1 VNLPGFKDTD
11 DRNDEKGCIM
21 SDEEKSIEEII
32 AELEG
37 LENEA
42 KEGEQEQVARKDEEE
57 PVELTMEDPRMDIKR
72 VETQLPPGEVQA
84 EKSEFEDIF
93 AEKPPDEPRLDI
105 SDDRRTEELTIEEP
119 LEGLSLEEPGV
130 VSAKDDEGVAELT
143 LEDSEAAK
151 QRETGELE
159 ISLEEVTPEGP
170 RDEATIDLSSKS
182 AGEEE
187 SFEELSLEKGEDRAV
202 VDEPSFD
209 DVFDAT
215 GDGSPEAV
223 QDEVDVRDDQTLS
236 LTPENIPQEREA
248 ATAPGG
254 LSDEKFHD
262 ELPSGAQP
270 AVTSAG
276 GPPTEP
282 PDDEQRGLPPDEP
295 PSRPRKVR
303 KPLQWSRVVILLGIF
318 LVAVV
323 LYGIFVWPTLYEY
336 RWVKSGDIKYQV
348 KINRITKTQHYFDA
362 GSWHQGSVP
371 LPMPQ
376 AARHKIEVKPAEEKV
391 ESQAAVKEPITVAK
405 REEEPASSEAKPPGE
420 EAKVLPT
427 EAKTVEQKAAPPSQE
442 PAQVAE
448 KKEEAPGP
456 SKEMRAEEPQ
466 KEEKV
471 AVDVPVKETQQEQK
485 VAVKPA
491 GDGNYV
497 IQLSS
502 MRLEEFADELT
513 AALKKKGWPV
523 MQDTVMDKNSEP
535 WYRVFVGGFATR
547 GDAAAFMKEKNI
559 QKAYPGSYIRSA
571 APHAAAD

>member
-1 VNLPGFKDTD
+1 
-11 DRNDEKGCIM
+11 M

-37 LENEA
+37 LEKEA
-42 KEGEQEQVARKDEEE
+42 KEEEQEQVARKDEEE
-57 PVELTMEDPRMDIKR
+57 PVELTMEEPREDIQR
-72 VETQLPPGEVQA
+72 VETHPPLDEVQA
-84 EKSEFEDIF
+84 EKSDFEDIF
-93 AEKPPDEPRLDI
+93 AEKPQDEPRLDI
-105 SDDRRTEELTIEEP
+105 SDDRRTEELTLEEP
-119 LEGLSLEEPGV
+119 LEGLSLEEPV
-130 VSAKDDEGVAELT
+130 VVPAKGDEGVAELT

-151 QRETGELE
+151 QRETGELEISPETDE

-187 SFEELSLEKGEDRAV
+187 SFEEFSLEKGEDRAV

-236 LTPENIPQEREA
+236 LAPEDISQERDA
-248 ATAPGG
+248 ATAHGG

-262 ELPSGAQP
+262 ELPSEAQP
-270 AVTSAG
+270 SVTSAG

-282 PDDEQRGLPPDEP
+282 PDDKQGGLPPDEP

-303 KPLQWSRVVILLGIF
+303 KPLQWSRVAILLGIF
-318 LVAVV
+318 LVAIVS
-323 LYGIFVWPTLYEY
+323 YGIFVWPTLYEY

-371 LPMPQ
+371 LPMPK
-376 AARHKIEVKPAEEKV
+376 AARHKIEIKPTEEKK
-391 ESQAAVKEPITVAK
+391 EAQTEVKEPTTVAK
-405 REEEPASSEAKPPGE
+405 GQEEPTGGVAKTPGE
-420 EAKVLPT
+420 EAKVVPA
-427 EAKTVEQKAAPPSQE
+427 EAKPAEQQVATPPQK

-448 KKEEAPGP
+448 KKEEAPVP
-456 SKEMRAEEPQ
+456 AKEMRAEEPK

-471 AVDVPVKETQQEQK
+471 AVEVPVKETRQEQK
-485 VAVKPA
+485 IAVKPA

-547 GDAAAFMKEKNI
+547 PEAAAFMKEKFI
-559 QKAYPGSYIRSA
+559 QKAYPGSYIRST